1 MELDDL
7 KATFQDLN
15 ARLDRQNA
23 LNLSLLRENR
33 QEKARHGLRP
43 LAWGQALQMAAGALL
58 VLGSAS
64 FWWNHRDVPHLL
76 ATGLLFHAY
85 GLALILCG
93 VRMQVLLHRV
103 DFGAPVVEI
112 QKQLARLRRFYV
124 VGGLW
129 IGLPWWLLW
138 MPFMAM
144 VFMGLFGVDMYVN
157 APQMVGINLAVGL
170 TGLLLTWLFHR
181 WAQGRPSL
189 ARKLSDS
196 IAGTSLTRVQGLLD
210 EISRFER
217 E

>member
-144 VFMGLFGVDMYVN
+144 VFMGFFGVDMYVN

-196 IAGTSLTRVQGLLD
+196 LAGTSLTRVQGLLD

>member
-7 KATFQDLN
+7 KATFQGLN

-23 LNLSLLRENR
+23 LNLALLRENR

-157 APQMVGINLAVGL
+157 APRMLGINLAVGL
-170 TGLLLTWLFHR
+170 TGLALTWLFHR